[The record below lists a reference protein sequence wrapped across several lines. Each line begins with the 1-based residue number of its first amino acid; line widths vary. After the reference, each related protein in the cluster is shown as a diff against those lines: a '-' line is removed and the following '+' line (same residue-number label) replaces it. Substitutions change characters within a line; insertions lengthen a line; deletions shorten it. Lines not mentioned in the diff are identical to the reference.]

1 MIIDSLVLG
10 DFLTNCYIIRN
21 SQNATECIIIDPGLQ
36 PQPLIDFLQN
46 NNLKPLAVI
55 LTHGHADH
63 FAGLNDLKQNFPQI
77 NVHIH
82 ELDAEMLADPH
93 SNLSLMAAASLAAE
107 PADTL
112 LSDNDIID
120 IAGINLTVL
129 HTPGHTPGGISL
141 YSKEDNLVFTGDA
154 LFAGSIGR
162 TDFPSGDTD
171 QLLKSIKQKLLT
183 LPKDTDVYTGH
194 GPKTKI
200 KNERMHN
207 PFLK

>member
-10 DFLTNCYIIRN
+10 DFLTNCYILRQSEN
-21 SQNATECIIIDPGLQ
+21 STDCIIIDPGLQ

-46 NNLKPLAVI
+46 NDLKPLTVI

-63 FAGLNDLKQNFPQI
+63 FAGLNALRQNYTDFK
-77 NVHIH
+77 VHIH
-82 ELDAEMLADPH
+82 KLDAEMLADPH
-93 SNLSLMAAASLAAE
+93 ANLSLMAAASLAAA

-112 LSDNDIID
+112 LSDNDNID

-141 YSKEDNLVFTGDA
+141 YSKENDLVFTGDA
-154 LFAGSIGR
+154 LFAESIGR

-171 QLLKSIKQKLLT
+171 QLLQSIKLKLLT
-183 LPKDTDVYTGH
+183 LPENTTVYPGH
-194 GPKTKI
+194 GPKTNI
-200 KNERMHN
+200 KHEKNLN

>member
-10 DFLTNCYIIRN
+10 DFLTNCYIIRQ
-21 SQNATECIIIDPGLQ
+21 SQNESQCIIIDPGLQ

-46 NNLKPLAVI
+46 NDLEPLAVI

-63 FAGLNDLKQNFPQI
+63 FAGLNALQQNFPEI
-77 NVHIH
+77 KVHIH
-82 ELDAEMLADPH
+82 KLDAEMLADPH
-93 SNLSLMAAASLAAE
+93 ANLSLMAAASLAAQ
-107 PADTL
+107 PPDIL

-120 IAGINLTVL
+120 IAGIKLSVL

-141 YSKEDNLVFTGDA
+141 YSKAHDLVFTGDA
-154 LFAGSIGR
+154 LFAESIGR

-171 QLLKSIKQKLLT
+171 QLLQSIKQKLLT
-183 LPKDTDVYTGH
+183 LPEDTDVYTGH
-194 GPKTKI
+194 GPKTTI
-200 KNERMHN
+200 KHEKTQN

>member
-10 DFLTNCYIIRN
+10 DFLTNCYILRD
-21 SQNATECIIIDPGLQ
+21 SQDATDCIIIDPGLQ

-46 NNLKPLAVI
+46 NDLKPLAVI

-63 FAGLNDLKQNFPQI
+63 FAGLDALKNNYPNI
-77 NVHIH
+77 KVHIH
-82 ELDAEMLADPH
+82 KLDAEMLADPH

-112 LSDNDIID
+112 LSDNDTID
-120 IAGINLTVL
+120 IAGINLSVL

-141 YSKEDNLVFTGDA
+141 YSKAHNLVFTGDA

-183 LPKDTDVYTGH
+183 LPESTDVYPGH
-194 GPKTKI
+194 GPKTSI
-200 KNERMHN
+200 KNEKIHN

>member
-10 DFLTNCYIIRN
+10 DFLTNCYILRD
-21 SQNATECIIIDPGLQ
+21 SQNATQCIIIDPGLQ

-46 NNLKPLAVI
+46 NDLKPLAVI

-63 FAGLNDLKQNFPQI
+63 FAGLNPLKHNYHEI
-77 NVHIH
+77 KVHIH
-82 ELDAEMLADPH
+82 ELDAQMLADPH
-93 SNLSLMAAASLAAE
+93 SNLSLMAAASLATQ
-107 PADTL
+107 PADTF
-112 LSDNDIID
+112 LSDNDTID

-141 YSKEDNLVFTGDA
+141 YSKENDLVFTGDA

-171 QLLKSIKQKLLT
+171 LLLKSIKQKLLT
-183 LPKDTDVYTGH
+183 LPENTDVYPGH
-194 GPKTKI
+194 GPKTSI
-200 KNERMHN
+200 KNEKIHN